1 MPRVGLVFEAFPF
14 FFKDFRLQVVIL
26 GMSGGG
32 IQLEVERHPVRRF
45 DRLNEPTGE
54 SILLVGFVGEG
65 YLMSANSY
73 RRE

>member
-1 MPRVGLVFEAFPF
+1 LVFEGFPF

-26 GMSGGG
+26 GMIGGG
-32 IQLEVERHPVRRF
+32 IQLEVQRHPVGCF
-45 DRLNEPTGE
+45 DRLNQPAGE
-54 SILLVGFVGEG
+54 SILLVGLVGEG